1 MTLVSGIG
9 SVKFHEG
16 SKTGNAVEEACLF
29 KYVVMIMVEPRWV
42 ETRHERVVSKNF
54 QAKKEQCE
62 RP

>member
-29 KYVVMIMVEPRWV
+29 KYDVMIMVEPR
-42 ETRHERVVSKNF
+42 
-54 QAKKEQCE
+54 
-62 RP
+62 